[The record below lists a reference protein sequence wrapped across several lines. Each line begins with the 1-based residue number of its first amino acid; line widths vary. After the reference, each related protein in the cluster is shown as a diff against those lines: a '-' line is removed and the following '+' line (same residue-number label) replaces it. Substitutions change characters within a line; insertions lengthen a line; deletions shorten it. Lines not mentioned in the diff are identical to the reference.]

1 MVAVS
6 NDNQAWKI
14 GFEDLTLGYDEKIVL
29 DKINGSLPG
38 GKISVILG
46 CSGCGKSTLLRHI
59 VGLRKPMSGS
69 IMLGNYDIF
78 ELPDQKFRALRRR
91 MGMLFQDGALLGS
104 LNLAENVALPLRE
117 HTNLSTRMVYE
128 VVMNSL
134 DMVGLADYGA
144 YYPNQ
149 LSGGMRKRAGLARAM
164 ITRPPILLC
173 DEPTSGLDPINSA
186 QMDALLL
193 DLKKRNP
200 AMTLVV
206 VSHDIQSLYAIADHV
221 LILND
226 KKIIFNGTLEDLKKS
241 DDEFLKRFLSR
252 EQSHDGVIE
261 REMKCTLTEA
271 KQDILQKALDEW
283 VAR

>member
-14 GFEDLTLGYDEKIVL
+14 GFEDLTLGYDDKIVL
-29 DKINGSLPG
+29 NKINGSLPG

-46 CSGCGKSTLLRHI
+46 SSGCGKSTLLRHI
-59 VGLRKPMSGS
+59 VGLRKPMSGK

-226 KKIIFNGTLEDLKKS
+226 KKIIFNGTLEDLKKN

-252 EQSHDGVIE
+252 EQSHDGGIE